1 MFTLTISIPKSSR
14 HSNPNEVS
22 WELVHSYFSDLFS
35 QEFLCVVKPFNGDH
49 TLAKLYFKNK
59 VTFSRRSDEFLIN
72 NTVPAKIVERKEEP
86 DLPPTISGK
95 VKLPR
100 KFTEQE
106 LAPIKVDLDE
116 QYQVEMQLT
125 EPKLAMLH
133 ACHPEVL
140 SCAQSAL
147 RKWASEQPT
156 STASRASSVIS
167 STSRSRR
174 PLFPDVV
181 SQDAPAVEGACA
193 VVPVDTQYLRDL
205 GPYDFELA
213 LNDRCSLRVEPRDI
227 TTLQCDALIVTTSC
241 ALSLNFGLARIVAA
255 KSGQQQL
262 LRLCREALQGQNLKF
277 GDTRLVTL
285 PPGSQLPARHI
296 LFLALPNDSR
306 LEQTIDHNAFKEVM
320 KDVINAL
327 LRTLSQLSTE
337 LGIQVVG
344 MTPIGASL
352 PYWTDRSEDFAHVL
366 AEAFHSAGSRNRT
379 GDLRRLCIC
388 DLGLET
394 LATLGRVLEARFGVQ
409 LPRVLPPPSRNLSV
423 EGREFASRPNNTAAA
438 AAAVSLHADDE
449 EFGADC
455 ELCCEPLSMA
465 KPAAAFHCNRGQLC
479 VTCVRRLND
488 PAAPGNGLC
497 PLCMD
502 RYRPAVGSQPANGT
516 MTVTKEALSLPGH
529 PGYATQ
535 VVTYTFGPGVQGREH
550 PNPGLPYRG
559 VSRVTYFPDSP
570 EGRAIVER
578 LQAAFRGRAVF
589 TIGTSATTGMDNTI
603 TWATVHHK
611 TRIDGGPEGHGYPDP
626 TYLTRIGEELTAL
639 GY

>member
-35 QEFLCVVKPFNGDH
+35 EEFLCVVKPFNGDH

-86 DLPPTISGK
+86 DLPPTTSGQ

-174 PLFPDVV
+174 PLFPDIV
-181 SQDAPAVEGACA
+181 SQDVPAVEGACA

-241 ALSLNFGLARIVAA
+241 ALSLNFGLARVVAA
-255 KSGQQQL
+255 K
-262 LRLCREALQGQNLKF
+262 
-277 GDTRLVTL
+277 
-285 PPGSQLPARHI
+285 LPARHI

-327 LRTLSQLSTE
+327 LSTLSQLSTE

-394 LATLGRVLEARFGVQ
+394 LATLGRVLEARFGAQ
-409 LPRVLPPPSRNLSV
+409 LPRVLPPPSRNLLV

-479 VTCVRRLND
+479 VTCVRKLND
-488 PAAPGNGLC
+488 PTAPGNGLC
-497 PLCMD
+497 PLCMH
-502 RYRPAVGSQPANGT
+502 RAAVGSQPANGT

-535 VVTYTFGPGVQGREH
+535 VVTYTFGPGVQGRET
-550 PNPGLPYRG
+550 NPGLPYRG

-611 TRIDGGPEGHGYPDP
+611 TRIDGGPEG
-626 TYLTRIGEELTAL
+626 TRIEKTHRSCVAISNFVFNEIESDNIKLDKEVSREQANEAADNGR
-639 GY
+639 G